1 MRDQVEL
8 CDLQFMAGALQTSDP
23 VSELSYLG
31 SGRWLVRLGAEG
43 AVLESEDAGEEGKVQ
58 GL

>member
-1 MRDQVEL
+1 
-8 CDLQFMAGALQTSDP
+8 MAGALQTSDP